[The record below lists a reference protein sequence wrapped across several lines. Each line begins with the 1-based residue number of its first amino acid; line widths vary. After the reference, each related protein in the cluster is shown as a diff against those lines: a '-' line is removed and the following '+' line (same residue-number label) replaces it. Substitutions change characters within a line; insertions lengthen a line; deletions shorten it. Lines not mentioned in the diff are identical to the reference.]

1 MLTLLYSTLAY
12 YAVIVQFSQK
22 MSSFEFPPTHQYLD
36 DFISQHT
43 IMIRGVNPEIGV
55 EEANCMIKKLFEERF
70 GPK

>member
-1 MLTLLYSTLAY
+1 MST
-12 YAVIVQFSQK
+12 
-22 MSSFEFPPTHQYLD
+22 FEFPPTHQYLD

-43 IMIRGVNPEIGV
+43 IMIRGLNSEIGV